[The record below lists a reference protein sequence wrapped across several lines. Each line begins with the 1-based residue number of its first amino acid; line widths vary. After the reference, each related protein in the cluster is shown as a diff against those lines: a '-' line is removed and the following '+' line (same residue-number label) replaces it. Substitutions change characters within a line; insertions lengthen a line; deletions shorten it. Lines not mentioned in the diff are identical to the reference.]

1 MFKNIF
7 REWATPKQVSE
18 KKDMSEMCC
27 KNCGDMYR
35 EPTKENRSCQYDA
48 YDPNGKNWVKK
59 ENYNE
64 ALDPVDKKE
73 LKGKHKDRKDKDID
87 NDGDVDSTDKYLHK
101 RRKAVS
107 KAMKKGKDK
116 EGDVEM
122 NPKLDKGSKEN
133 SVEQKESTDESY
145 TDVPKAGTS
154 MRQKR
159 KNAVHDKIMKH
170 AKAKA
175 TANVQKKIS
184 ALRKESNIR
193 EKLLAVLEN
202 KQTKGATPPET
213 MDDKLKGKGAKDM
226 VNQPK
231 EVDDTEAKGH
241 DDASKAGKVT
251 KPAKPRNG
259 GDQVRSGDQSVVN
272 KVVDALKGMK

>member
-7 REWATPKQVSE
+7 REWAAPKQVSE

-48 YDPNGKNWVKK
+48 YNPNGKNWVKK
-59 ENYNE
+59 ENYHE

-133 SVEQKESTDESY
+133 SMEQKEST
-145 TDVPKAGTS
+145 
-154 MRQKR
+154 
-159 KNAVHDKIMKH
+159 
-170 AKAKA
+170 
-175 TANVQKKIS
+175 
-184 ALRKESNIR
+184 IR

-202 KQTKGATPPET
+202 KQTKGATKPET
-213 MDDKLKGKGAKDM
+213 MDDQRVMSLTLLKQKGIFK
-226 VNQPK
+226 K
-231 EVDDTEAKGH
+231 
-241 DDASKAGKVT
+241 
-251 KPAKPRNG
+251 
-259 GDQVRSGDQSVVN
+259 
-272 KVVDALKGMK
+272 

>member
-18 KKDMSEMCC
+18 EKNMSEMCC
-27 KNCGDMYR
+27 KNCGDMYGK
-35 EPTKENRSCQYDA
+35 PTKENRSCQYNA
-48 YDPNGKNWVKK
+48 YNKEGKNWIKK
-59 ENYNE
+59 ENYHE
-64 ALDPVDKKE
+64 AMDPVDKKE

-87 NDGDVDSTDKYLHK
+87 NDGDVDSSDKYLHK

-133 SVEQKESTDESY
+133 SLEQKEST
-145 TDVPKAGTS
+145 
-154 MRQKR
+154 
-159 KNAVHDKIMKH
+159 
-170 AKAKA
+170 
-175 TANVQKKIS
+175 
-184 ALRKESNIR
+184 IR

-226 VNQPK
+226 VDQPK
-231 EVDDTEAKGH
+231 EIEDVAKGH
-241 DDASKAGKVT
+241 DDVSKAGRVT

-259 GDQVRSGDQSVVN
+259 GDQVRSGDQSIVN